1 MASSVI
7 RNQINAK
14 LAEIKADE
22 KTLVVL
28 KGIPVSY
35 VDPSV
40 DKVDLSSVIENK
52 MGYFMSIYGKRKY
65 LSYEEFLLL
74 ADFALAQYK
83 EVVILEN
90 NLYMEQYPVEDCF
103 TEEVKKGLLAH
114 FEETEADE
122 NDETF
127 IGDIDEYIFLF
138 EGLKEYN
145 GYLLGAY
152 SEPTSLINSKITRVN
167 IFDDQ
172 KIDIKG
178 STDEESLDID
188 LIEEADYIDLVK
200 RIFSGPDELTVR
212 VSNYTG
218 DLNRLKNHI
227 ALLAFYWSDY
237 TDVFYLQAQAVSDEF
252 EHRAEYG
259 EILKKYWGYLSY
271 RNLPIYDM
279 AELENGNKSVVQI
292 SQENIISNLVC
303 QVENCGEGK
312 DFRDLFVT
320 APTGAGKSVMF
331 QVPAIYLAEKY
342 NLLTIV
348 ISPLIGLMND
358 QVKNLELKNYN
369 HAKTI
374 NSDISPIIK
383 QDIIE
388 KVSEG
393 EYDILYISPE
403 TLLSRS
409 DVEQLIGDRTIG
421 MIVID
426 EAHIVTTWGK
436 QFRPDYW
443 YLGDHIK
450 KLRKKQIERKQRSF
464 VIATFTATAIYHGLE
479 DMYTE
484 TVNSL
489 HMLNPITYLGY
500 VKRGDIDIVIDRSKK
515 EKGERAEY
523 ELDKFEQIE
532 EILKR
537 ALLTNK
543 KTLIYFPTVALIDR
557 CYEFLRNKHET
568 EHVAMYHGSL
578 SKDVK
583 QENYE
588 DFYSKKKLVMLAT
601 KAFGMGID
609 INDIELVV
617 HFAPTGN
624 VCDYVQEI
632 GRAAR
637 REDLKGEAY
646 YHYNPKD
653 FKHINRLHG
662 LSTIQHYQLIK
673 VIEKI
678 NELYQQSLRSGKKAD
693 MTKKRNA
700 MLLDAENFSYIFGPA
715 ISDEDDNINKVK
727 TALLLIQK
735 DFESKIG
742 FSPIN
747 VRPIPMFSMGFFEI
761 DPRVQ
766 EKLKKRY
773 PECVEE
779 IEEQKHICRVRLS
792 AIWNKDY
799 KTHSFPKFK
808 FMVYSKSEDI
818 DFITKYPMSPA
829 LCVNIGFENDY
840 SSIFRNTWD
849 AIKKFIFIKV
859 QSGEHTAVTDI
870 AEEIERECGVNKYKA
885 RTICEVVIAS
895 MDAYRKNFAKTSTPI
910 AIEKTT
916 IDGNTK
922 YQFNVAVNSYFAW
935 VEKGLKKVE
944 TDTKNGMLYLI
955 NDNGNRT
962 KEYSIIL
969 GILEA
974 MGCLTF
980 EMLGGA
986 NSQLYIYIN
995 QIQALINIIK
1005 APYRYHNRLLE
1016 MVAER
1021 HLISVKMLTYIYEGD
1036 FSNDETWNL
1045 IEDYFLGGIPE
1056 KVKRDCKKEKPDML
1070 FDD

>member
-14 LAEIKADE
+14 LAGIKADE

-218 DLNRLKNHI
+218 DLNRLKDHI

-348 ISPLIGLMND
+348 ISVDWL
-358 QVKNLELKNYN
+358 
-369 HAKTI
+369 
-374 NSDISPIIK
+374 
-383 QDIIE
+383 
-388 KVSEG
+388 
-393 EYDILYISPE
+393 
-403 TLLSRS
+403 
-409 DVEQLIGDRTIG
+409 
-421 MIVID
+421 D
-426 EAHIVTTWGK
+426 E
-436 QFRPDYW
+436 
-443 YLGDHIK
+443 
-450 KLRKKQIERKQRSF
+450 
-464 VIATFTATAIYHGLE
+464 
-479 DMYTE
+479 
-484 TVNSL
+484 
-489 HMLNPITYLGY
+489 
-500 VKRGDIDIVIDRSKK
+500 
-515 EKGERAEY
+515 
-523 ELDKFEQIE
+523 
-532 EILKR
+532 
-537 ALLTNK
+537 
-543 KTLIYFPTVALIDR
+543 
-557 CYEFLRNKHET
+557 
-568 EHVAMYHGSL
+568 
-578 SKDVK
+578 
-583 QENYE
+583 
-588 DFYSKKKLVMLAT
+588 
-601 KAFGMGID
+601 
-609 INDIELVV
+609 
-617 HFAPTGN
+617 
-624 VCDYVQEI
+624 
-632 GRAAR
+632 
-637 REDLKGEAY
+637 
-646 YHYNPKD
+646 
-653 FKHINRLHG
+653 
-662 LSTIQHYQLIK
+662 
-673 VIEKI
+673 
-678 NELYQQSLRSGKKAD
+678 
-693 MTKKRNA
+693 
-700 MLLDAENFSYIFGPA
+700 
-715 ISDEDDNINKVK
+715 
-727 TALLLIQK
+727 
-735 DFESKIG
+735 
-742 FSPIN
+742 
-747 VRPIPMFSMGFFEI
+747 
-761 DPRVQ
+761 
-766 EKLKKRY
+766 
-773 PECVEE
+773 
-779 IEEQKHICRVRLS
+779 
-792 AIWNKDY
+792 
-799 KTHSFPKFK
+799 
-808 FMVYSKSEDI
+808 
-818 DFITKYPMSPA
+818 
-829 LCVNIGFENDY
+829 
-840 SSIFRNTWD
+840 
-849 AIKKFIFIKV
+849 
-859 QSGEHTAVTDI
+859 
-870 AEEIERECGVNKYKA
+870 
-885 RTICEVVIAS
+885 
-895 MDAYRKNFAKTSTPI
+895 
-910 AIEKTT
+910 
-916 IDGNTK
+916 
-922 YQFNVAVNSYFAW
+922 
-935 VEKGLKKVE
+935 
-944 TDTKNGMLYLI
+944 
-955 NDNGNRT
+955 
-962 KEYSIIL
+962 
-969 GILEA
+969 
-974 MGCLTF
+974 
-980 EMLGGA
+980 
-986 NSQLYIYIN
+986 
-995 QIQALINIIK
+995 
-1005 APYRYHNRLLE
+1005 
-1016 MVAER
+1016 
-1021 HLISVKMLTYIYEGD
+1021 
-1036 FSNDETWNL
+1036 
-1045 IEDYFLGGIPE
+1045 
-1056 KVKRDCKKEKPDML
+1056 
-1070 FDD
+1070 